1 MNKKIIGIFICTL
14 LVANISAVIAIPEG
28 KVDKNREGRYYF
40 LEDSLGQKEIRYIDD
55 DIENDLLQGYISKTH
70 DNLAPNPSFE
80 EGDGIPTGWI
90 YYSKN
95 ANGIYHW
102 DSNYSH
108 SGEKSVGSLNLTYKN
123 NYSAQVIWETTDFI
137 PVDLVKNVYEF
148 SHWNKFIG
156 TQVVKGQVGDLCI
169 EFYDKNYLLLGARGA
184 GSGFSSDWIY
194 SNWNT
199 SSITDSR
206 KYDTKYVK
214 LQLIHEDLYFINEQP
229 DPLIEIRFDDV
240 YFGVWNTIPNT
251 PIITGQTN
259 GRVRTL
265 YDYTIKTTDP
275 DQDNVQYKIDWGD
288 NTTQTTDLSGSG
300 EEISVSHI
308 WGIERNYNVRVKA
321 IDENGLESDWVTLTV
336 TMPCSYNKPMPQFLE
351 LLFQRFPNA
360 FPILRQLLGY

>member
-1 MNKKIIGIFICTL
+1 
-14 LVANISAVIAIPEG
+14 
-28 KVDKNREGRYYF
+28 
-40 LEDSLGQKEIRYIDD
+40 
-55 DIENDLLQGYISKTH
+55 
-70 DNLAPNPSFE
+70 
-80 EGDGIPTGWI
+80 
-90 YYSKN
+90 
-95 ANGIYHW
+95 
-102 DSNYSH
+102 
-108 SGEKSVGSLNLTYKN
+108 
-123 NYSAQVIWETTDFI
+123 
-137 PVDLVKNVYEF
+137 VKNVYEF